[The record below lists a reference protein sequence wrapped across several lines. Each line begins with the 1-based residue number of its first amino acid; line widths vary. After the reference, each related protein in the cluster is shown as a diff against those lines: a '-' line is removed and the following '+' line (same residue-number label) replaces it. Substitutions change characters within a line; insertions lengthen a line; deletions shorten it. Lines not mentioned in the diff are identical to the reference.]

1 MKTSFKAALIVALML
16 GTANSASAA
25 PARRAAAPAAAAA
38 GAGATSGQIV
48 AGLAVADFD
57 AVRDNSDAVRAA
69 GQQRPTTYKAQL
81 DAYTARAAV
90 LQAQLNPMIEK
101 INKDAAAPNPNQADL
116 VAQNTAIQKF
126 QESAKAE
133 LAALSKPVVYSEL
146 FVKEQV
152 EAKMEAAVKAAMA
165 KHRVSIILNPQAVTA
180 INNGAYNLNA
190 AILAEVN
197 ALIPTAQLV
206 PPANWE
212 PLEVRQARAQ
222 QAAQQGQA
230 PAPAPAAAAPA
241 SPAPAAAAPAVNPP
255 KPSGR

>member
-16 GTANSASAA
+16 GTATTASAA
-25 PARRAAAPAAAAA
+25 PARRAAAPAAAA

-81 DAYTARAAV
+81 DAYSARAAA

-101 INKDAAAPNPNQADL
+101 INKDAAAPNTNQADL
-116 VAQNTAIQKF
+116 QAQSVAIQKF
-126 QESAKAE
+126 QESAKNE
-133 LAALSKPVVYSEL
+133 LAVLSKPVVYSVMYL
-146 FVKEQV
+146 KEQV

-165 KHRVSIILNPQAVTA
+165 KHRISIILNPQAVTA

-190 AILAEVN
+190 AILAELN

-230 PAPAPAAAAPA
+230 APAPAAAAPA
-241 SPAPAAAAPAVNPP
+241 AAAPAAAAPAANPP

>member
-16 GTANSASAA
+16 GTATTASAA

-38 GAGATSGQIV
+38 GAGASSGQIV

-81 DAYTARAAV
+81 DAYTARAAA

-101 INKDAAAPNPNQADL
+101 INKDAAAPNANQADL
-116 VAQNTAIQKF
+116 QTQSAAIQKF

-133 LAALSKPVVYSEL
+133 LANLSKPVVYSEL
-146 FVKEQV
+146 YVKEQV

-190 AILAEVN
+190 AILAEIN

-230 PAPAPAAAAPA
+230 APAPAAAAPA
-241 SPAPAAAAPAVNPP
+241 ATAPAAAAPAANTP